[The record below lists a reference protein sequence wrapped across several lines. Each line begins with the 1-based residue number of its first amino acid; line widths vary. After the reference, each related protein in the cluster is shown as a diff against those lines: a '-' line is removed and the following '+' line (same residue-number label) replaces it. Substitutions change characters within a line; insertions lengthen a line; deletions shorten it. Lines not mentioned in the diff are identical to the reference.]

1 MPIEKL
7 QRRLYLL
14 PLPSVSQSDDSQ
26 DRNPRRESMN
36 VEYTG
41 RQFEITPAIRKQV
54 ESGLEKIQ
62 KILGS
67 NFESHVILSAEK
79 HRHIAEITVT
89 VRNHAPIVGLAESGD
104 MTSAI
109 SSALTRIDRQA
120 VKYKTKWR
128 SKKRLARKK
137 HEQAAGREEIS
148 VTVTVGENMETAVPV
163 TVHSFPNSVKFTET
177 YIVRSP
183 DSVALK
189 PLTLE
194 EAVKEAEFR
203 DREVFV
209 FRDPQGKVKVLHRKK
224 DGKMELIEA
233 P

>member
-1 MPIEKL
+1 
-7 QRRLYLL
+7 
-14 PLPSVSQSDDSQ
+14 
-26 DRNPRRESMN
+26 MN

-41 RQFEITPAIRKQV
+41 RQFEVTPVTRKQV
-54 ESGLEKIQ
+54 ETGLEKLR

-67 NFESHVILSAEK
+67 NFDTHAILTIEK

-89 VRNHAPIVGLAESGD
+89 VPNLPPLVGLDEAAEMSV
-104 MTSAI
+104 AI
-109 SSALTRIDRQA
+109 GNALERIERQA
-120 VKYKTKWR
+120 VKYKTKWKA
-128 SKKRLARKK
+128 KKRLARKK
-137 HEQAAGREEIS
+137 EAQKPTVSAELSMAIAAGDNTS
-148 VTVTVGENMETAVPV
+148 TVVPV
-163 TVHSFPNSVKFTET
+163 KVHSFPNTVRYTET
-177 YIVRSP
+177 HIVKNGDAVSYR
-183 DSVALK
+183 

-209 FRDPQGKVKVLHRKK
+209 FRDPQGRVKVLHRKK

>member
-1 MPIEKL
+1 
-7 QRRLYLL
+7 
-14 PLPSVSQSDDSQ
+14 
-26 DRNPRRESMN
+26 MN

-54 ESGLEKIQ
+54 QAGLEKIQ

-67 NFESHVILSAEK
+67 NFESHVILSVEK
-79 HRHIAEITVT
+79 HRYIAEITIN
-89 VRNHAPIVGLAESGD
+89 VRNHPPIVGLSEAPD
-104 MTSAI
+104 MVAAI
-109 SSALTRIDRQA
+109 NGSLARIDRQA
-120 VKYKTKWR
+120 VKYKTRWI

-137 HEQAAGREEIS
+137 HEQESVKEEASIA
-148 VTVTVGENMETAVPV
+148 VAVGSNIETSIPV
-163 TVHSFPNSVKFTET
+163 TVHSFPNRVKFTEAH
-177 YIVRSP
+177 IVRSA
-183 DSVALK
+183 DSVARR
-189 PLTLE
+189 PLSLE

-209 FRDPQGKVKVLHRKK
+209 FRDLEGRVKVLHRKK